1 MSKQLVTIIFGG
13 QSSEHEIS
21 CLSVMNVIRNL
32 DPERFD
38 MTLVGITKEGKWL
51 AVSEP
56 SLIES
61 GEWRNSKDSVVF
73 SPDAS
78 TKCYYILKNGAAC
91 AASEGATC
99 VASEGAACNTEN
111 GAACAASEGAAS
123 CTSDN
128 AAPITVVKPDV
139 VFPVLHGLYGEDGSI
154 QGLFELAKI
163 PYVGCGVLASCCG
176 MDKFATK
183 TMVDSLGIRQA
194 AWVGVYRHEVEE
206 AEKTGSFDALEKRI
220 LEKLS
225 YPVFVKP
232 SRAGSSKGVSKA
244 NDTISLIAALKLAAE
259 HDSKILVEE
268 SIKGRELECGV
279 LGDIDIKA
287 SGVGEILSGADF
299 YDFDAKYNDETSET
313 VTDPDIPAEIR
324 EEIRTDAVKIFKIL
338 SGSGL
343 SRVDFFWDAKGVV
356 FNEINTMP
364 GFTAISMYPMLW
376 EAAGVSKKELVTKLI
391 SLAFVRSGE

>member
-1 MSKQLVTIIFGG
+1 MKGNDMKQLVTIIFGG

-21 CLSVMNVIRNL
+21 CLSVMNVIKNL
-32 DPERFD
+32 DESRYER
-38 MTLVGITKEGKWL
+38 TLIGITKEGKWL
-51 AVSEP
+51 DVSDP
-56 SLIES
+56 SSIEN
-61 GEWRNSKDSVVF
+61 GEWRESADTVAF

-78 TKCYYILKNGAAC
+78 TKCYYIFKNGDPAR
-91 AASEGATC
+91 
-99 VASEGAACNTEN
+99 TE
-111 GAACAASEGAAS
+111 
-123 CTSDN
+123 
-128 AAPITVVKPDV
+128 VVWPDV

-163 PYVGCGVLASCCG
+163 PYVGCGVFASACG
-176 MDKFATK
+176 MDKFSAK
-183 TMVDSLGIRQA
+183 VMVDSLGIRQA
-194 AWVGVYRHEVEE
+194 KWVGVYGHEVEE
-206 AEKTGSFDALEKRI
+206 AKKAGSFDLLEKKV

-244 NDTISLIAALKLAAE
+244 TDRKSLEAALILAAE

-279 LGDIDIKA
+279 LGDADIKA

-313 VTDPDIPAEIR
+313 VTDPDIPAEVREGIR
-324 EEIRTDAVKIFKIL
+324 GDALKIFRVL
-338 SGSGL
+338 GGSGL
-343 SRVDFFWDAKGVV
+343 SRVDFFWDEKGVV

-376 EAAGVSKKELVTKLI
+376 EAAGLSKKELVTRLI
-391 SLAFVRSGE
+391 SLAFERSGE